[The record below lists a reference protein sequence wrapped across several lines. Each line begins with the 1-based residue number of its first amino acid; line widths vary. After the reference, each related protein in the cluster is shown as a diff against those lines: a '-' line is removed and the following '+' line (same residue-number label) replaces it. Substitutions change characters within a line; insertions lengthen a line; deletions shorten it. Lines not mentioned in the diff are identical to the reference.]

1 MSLGSTS
8 GSGRFRSALVVVG
21 LTLTVASTYVVI
33 ELVAVGSM
41 TWMLGRPD
49 VMGTLLLSEATRTS
63 TTCDAPP
70 VGNTPPAAGPPL
82 AARQAS
88 WQLGLRLGMDAVGR
102 QYTDPAS
109 DALLEGVRGMRDIAT
124 LLAVPAP
131 EVFVPQQ
138 LANANTEFVAFVE
151 ADASRTGR
159 QVAALHGTE
168 ACRLYKLGA
177 FWGYASLV
185 RPALAGNR
193 AIFAAELQHYAS
205 RTGLPASLW
214 TPMLAA
220 SSADASQEAIARE
233 TVAITMQV
241 NDALLQGGN
250 RAP

>member
-1 MSLGSTS
+1 MSLGSTP

-21 LTLTVASTYVVI
+21 LTLAVASTYVVI
-33 ELVAVGSM
+33 ELLAIGSM

-49 VMGTLLLSEATRTS
+49 VMGTLLLSEATRSS
-63 TTCDAPP
+63 TTCDAGP
-70 VGNTPPAAGPPL
+70 VGRTPPSAVTPL

-102 QYTDPAS
+102 QYTDPTS

-151 ADASRTGR
+151 ADASRTGQ

-168 ACRLYKLGA
+168 ACTLYKLGA

-185 RPALAGNR
+185 RPALAGSR

-205 RTGLPASLW
+205 RTSLPASLW
-214 TPMLAA
+214 APMLAA

-233 TVAITMQV
+233 TVGITMQL
-241 NDALLQGGN
+241 NDALLQGDDG
-250 RAP
+250 AP